1 MRDDENQAFVHK
13 QIKKSTLLRLVF
25 ALEIVNTCAWFDA
38 DLASCYTER
47 IATATSG
54 FKYRGQEGNFPE
66 LGPSKFHVECQK
78 TSAPGRLA
86 GGEGAGCPL
95 FKKFTPRSRP
105 FGPRPWP
112 KKNRRLGSSQHDGLD
127 PPMLTVSMRH
137 TV

>member
-25 ALEIVNTCAWFDA
+25 AREIVNTCAWFDA
-38 DLASCYTER
+38 DIASCYTKR
-47 IATATSG
+47 VATATSG
-54 FKYRGQEGNFPE
+54 FKYRGQDGNFPE

-112 KKNRRLGSSQHDGLD
+112 KKIGGLAL
-127 PPMLTVSMRH
+127 PNMMGLIRPWLPFQ
-137 TV
+137 

>member
-47 IATATSG
+47 VATATSG

-95 FKKFTPRSRP
+95 FKNSPP
-105 FGPRPWP
+105 ALGLLGLAPGP
-112 KKNRRLGSSQHDGLD
+112 KNRRLGSSQHDGLD
-127 PPMLTVSMRH
+127 PPMATVSMRH